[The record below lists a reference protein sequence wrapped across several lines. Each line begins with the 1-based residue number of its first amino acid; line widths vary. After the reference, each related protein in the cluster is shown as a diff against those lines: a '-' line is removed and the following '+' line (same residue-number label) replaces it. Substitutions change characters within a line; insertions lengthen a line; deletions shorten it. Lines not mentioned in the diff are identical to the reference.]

1 MFVNL
6 PLVVHVVLSLGGW
19 FRVVDLIVTGAGG
32 RLGRILRAAWAEE
45 AGPLRPV
52 WTGRGVGLPVQ
63 WDMLAEMPQG
73 LPRGAVVLH
82 LAGATLQGDP
92 SAMRRNTDLV
102 PPLLRMCQKTGAR
115 RLLFMSSAPVYPPG
129 GPWAE
134 TADLAPST
142 AYGRSKAEAEALVRA
157 QSHVPVTILRPGN
170 IAGADALLGPRGPG
184 EILLDPVPGQ
194 LGGPLRSWIGA
205 RLLAQV
211 LAALCQR
218 DLPPVLN
225 LAQGPPLRMG
235 ELLQASGLPWRYG
248 AAPAAVPIATQ
259 DAALLQT
266 ILPLPRAGP
275 ARLAAEAAWA
285 RGVLE

>member
-115 RLLFMSSAPVYPPG
+115 RLLFMSSAAVYPPG

-157 QSHVPVTILRPGN
+157 QSHVPVTILRSGN

-225 LAQGPPLRMG
+225 LAQSPPLRMG